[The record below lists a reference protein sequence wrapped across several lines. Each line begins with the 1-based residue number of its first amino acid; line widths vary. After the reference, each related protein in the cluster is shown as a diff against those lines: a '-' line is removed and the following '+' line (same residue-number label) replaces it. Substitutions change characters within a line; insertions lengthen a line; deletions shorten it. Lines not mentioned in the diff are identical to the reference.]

1 MTSTEQ
7 EMLEQAANLL
17 SPSAEYAGHQILI
30 RKHLLYSAV
39 SFLNSPKMRATSS
52 GEKTVFLLKKGLT
65 QDEIDL
71 VFQLCISRP
80 ATEASLKSEL
90 ELLTASLAST
100 SNSLFDRLLK
110 LAFYMTVFG
119 GAAYGSYLL
128 YQTLLRPL
136 LFPEEE
142 EEKEA
147 EARKSAN
154 LAAETNQKIA
164 LLSEQ
169 ISELQKSITIVQE
182 FVRTYCRARDDSLFA
197 LKADLGSVKSLLVS
211 RDNFPSVPT
220 IPKWQIESTKK
231 KSATATNNTS
241 TASSQVAKNGTGAKA
256 NSGGDSSGGESS
268 KSD

>member
-231 KSATATNNTS
+231 KSAAATNNTS
-241 TASSQVAKNGTGAKA
+241 TATSQVAKNGTGAKA
-256 NSGGDSSGGESS
+256 SSDSSGGESS